1 MIYCKNC
8 ENVTS
13 VRSYE
18 EYRRLNPETE
28 FSRNDYYGACSLCAE
43 DDDRFGI
50 GLIEIDLNN

>member
-8 ENVTS
+8 GNVTS

-18 EYRRLNPETE
+18 EYVKLNPKTE
-28 FSRNDYYGACSLCAE
+28 FTRDEFYGACSLCAD

-50 GLIEIDLNN
+50 GLIEIDE